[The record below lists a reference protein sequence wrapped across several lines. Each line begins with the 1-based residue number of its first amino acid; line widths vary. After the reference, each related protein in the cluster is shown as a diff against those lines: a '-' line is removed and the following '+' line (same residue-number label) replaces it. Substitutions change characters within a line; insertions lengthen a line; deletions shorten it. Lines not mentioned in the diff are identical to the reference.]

1 MKMLIEQ
8 ELIGCLLERY
18 IKETTERRLSM
29 DWFLYINVDDA
40 SINVLEIIPTI
51 ETLINLKLKSPELN
65 LEIPENLYED
75 LTLNLIDSLIRL
87 IGGGRIL
94 KMVIFL
100 VNGQN
105 VEKLG
110 YSKNLKHI
118 NNLIIGVEDGLS

>member
-8 ELIGCLLERY
+8 ELVGCLLERY
-18 IKETTERRLSM
+18 VEETTKRRLSM

-40 SINVLEIIPTI
+40 SIDVLEIIPTI
-51 ETLINLKLKSPELN
+51 ETLINSKLTKPELS
-65 LEIPENLYED
+65 LDIPENLYED

-87 IGGGRIL
+87 IGRGHML
-94 KMVIFL
+94 KMVVFL

-118 NNLIIGVEDGLS
+118 NNLIIGVEDGFS